1 MQFKFNKS
9 RIIPLLSTVAL
20 PLFASSPAKE
30 ATKEK
35 PNVILILSDDHS
47 FPHVGC
53 YGDANVLKYNI
64 TPNLDAFA
72 KQGVRFERAY
82 TTAPQ
87 SAPSRTSI
95 FTGCSPVSI
104 DVTRFAEPARKEVP
118 FFTDILRK
126 SGYWVGLDG
135 RNHHLDGTEDDK
147 NPMINEVLAKEGM
160 RSFDQRFDHVAK
172 YNTKGAHLAE
182 VPNRFG
188 SVLDEVPK
196 GKPFFLYFGFNQPH
210 RKFEDGYEEINPDQL
225 VLPPDF
231 PDLPEVRKDYAR
243 YLSDVRD
250 MDGAFGA
257 IMKVL
262 EDRKL
267 TKNTIVIF
275 MGDNGESL
283 LRGKGTLHSRGLH
296 VPLIIRF
303 PGVTKPNTATKT
315 LVSGEDIAPTILELV
330 GLNFEKPISGR
341 SFINTL
347 KGLEAPDKREYVF
360 GERGWHA
367 GPLTRTDGLDLCRS
381 VTSERYHF
389 IFNALP
395 KQEFAQVDMVKTDSW
410 QQVVKANSENRLSD
424 LIKSFYFYKERP
436 VFELYDL
443 ENDPFELKNLSGQ
456 KEFKEIEKSLR
467 DEIEKKML
475 VDHDFLPLPSHVID
489 NNKTKK
495 AKADASE
502 EH

>member
-1 MQFKFNKS
+1 MQLSLIKAGVF
-9 RIIPLLSTVAL
+9 PLLSAVSF
-20 PLFASSPAKE
+20 PLIANINPKGTS
-30 ATKEK
+30 TDK
-35 PNVILILSDDHS
+35 PNIILILSDDHS

-53 YGDANVLKYNI
+53 FGDANVLRYKI
-64 TPNLDAFA
+64 TPNLDEFA
-72 KQGVRFERAY
+72 KQGIRFERAY

-87 SAPSRTSI
+87 CAPSRISI

-104 DVTRFAEPARKEVP
+104 DVTRFAEPSRKEVP

-135 RNHHLDGTEDDK
+135 RNHHLDGAEGDK
-147 NPMINEVLAKEGM
+147 NPLINEVLAKEGM
-160 RSFDQRFDHVAK
+160 RSLDLRFDHVAK

-182 VPNRFG
+182 VPQRFS

-250 MDGAFGA
+250 MDGGFGA

-267 TKNTIVIF
+267 TKSTIVIF

-303 PGVTKPNTATKT
+303 PGVTKPNSSSNA
-315 LVSGEDIAPTILELV
+315 LVSGEDLAPTILDLV
-330 GLNFEKPISGR
+330 GLSFEKAISGR
-341 SFINTL
+341 SFSNTL
-347 KGLEAPDKREYVF
+347 KGLEATDKREYVF
-360 GERGWHA
+360 GERGWHF
-367 GPLTRTDGLDLCRS
+367 GPLTRTDGLDLSRS
-381 VTSERYHF
+381 VTSERFHF
-389 IFNALP
+389 IYNALP
-395 KQEFAQVDMVKTDSW
+395 KQEFAQVDMVKTEAW
-410 QQVVKANSENRLSD
+410 EEVVKANSENRLSD

-436 VFELYDL
+436 VFELYDI

-456 KEFKEIEKSLR
+456 KEYKEMEKTLR
-467 DEIEKKML
+467 NEIEKKML
-475 VDHDFLPLPSHVID
+475 IDHDYLPLPSHVIE
-489 NNKTKK
+489 NNKNKN
-495 AKADASE
+495 E
-502 EH
+502 NNEN

>member
-1 MQFKFNKS
+1 MQFKFYKS

-20 PLFASSPAKE
+20 PLFASTPAKE

-53 YGDANVLKYNI
+53 YGDVNVLKYNI

-72 KQGVRFERAY
+72 KQGIRFERAY

-104 DVTRFAEPARKEVP
+104 DVTRFAEPSRKEVP

-135 RNHHLDGTEDDK
+135 RNHHLDGAEGDK
-147 NPMINEVLAKEGM
+147 NPLINEVLAKEGM
-160 RSFDQRFDHVAK
+160 RSLELRFDHVAK
-172 YNTKGAHLAE
+172 YNTKGTHLAE
-182 VPNRFG
+182 VPQRFS

-315 LVSGEDIAPTILELV
+315 LVSGEDIAPTILELL

-341 SFINTL
+341 SFSNTL
-347 KGLEAPDKREYVF
+347 KCLEDQNQREYVF
-360 GERGWHA
+360 GERGWHF
-367 GPLTRTDGLDLCRS
+367 GPLSRTDGLDFCRS
-381 VTSERYHF
+381 VTSEKLHF
-389 IFNALP
+389 IYNALP
-395 KQEFAQVDMVKTDSW
+395 KQEFAQVDMVKTEAW
-410 QQVVKANSENRLSD
+410 EEVVKANSENRLSD

-436 VFELYDL
+436 IFELYDL

-456 KEFKEIEKSLR
+456 KEYKEMEKIIRNEL
-467 DEIEKKML
+467 EKKML
-475 VDHDFLPLPSHVID
+475 IDHDYLPLPTHVIE
-489 NNKTKK
+489 NNKNKNKNENT
-495 AKADASE
+495 AN
-502 EH
+502 